1 MSSQILLVEDEE
13 SIASFIMTALEREGF
28 GVTHAESGET
38 ALSMIAE
45 KRPDLL
51 LLDIMLPGMDGLDVC
66 RRVRAL
72 ANYLPIIMLTAK
84 GDEIDRVVGLELGA
98 DDYVSKP
105 FSARELIAR
114 IRAVLRLAQEGGEAK
129 ASEGRILVD
138 DRLAIDTNGRTTT
151 IEGGAVDLTPK
162 EFDLLALLAENR
174 GKVLG
179 RETLL
184 ERIWGFDYLGESRT
198 VDVHIQRLR
207 RKIEEDSQNPKYI
220 LTVRTVGYKFAEKA
234 QH

>member
-1 MSSQILLVEDEE
+1 MKAAILLVEDEE
-13 SIASFIMTALEREGF
+13 GIASFVETALKREGF
-28 GVTHAESGET
+28 SVDISASGEQ
-38 ALSMIAE
+38 ALEAIESNPPE
-45 KRPDLL
+45 LV
-51 LLDIMLPGMDGLDVC
+51 LLDVMLPGIDGLEVC
-66 RRVRAL
+66 RRIRGMPA
-72 ANYLPIIMLTAK
+72 YIPIIMLTAK

-114 IRAVLRLAQEGGEAK
+114 IRAVLRLAQEGGDAK
-129 ASEGRILVD
+129 VSEGRILVD

-151 IEGGAVDLTPK
+151 IEGGAVELTPK
-162 EFDLLALLAENR
+162 EFDLLALLAGNR

-184 ERIWGFDYLGESRT
+184 DKVWGFDYLGESRT

-207 RKIEEDSQNPKYI
+207 KKIEEDSQNPKYI
-220 LTVRTVGYKFAEKA
+220 LTVRTVGYKFAE
-234 QH
+234 

>member
-28 GVTHAESGET
+28 GVTHAGSGET

-129 ASEGRILVD
+129 ASVGRILVD

-151 IEGGAVDLTPK
+151 IEGGVVDLTPK

-184 ERIWGFDYLGESRT
+184 EKVWGFDYLGESRT

-207 RKIEEDSQNPKYI
+207 KKIEEDPQNPKYI